1 MRIRYRKE
9 IDTSKWDALVHQQSD
24 SSVFSLSFY
33 LDALSSDWCLLTDD
47 TYSFGIAL
55 PLMTRFGIQQIY
67 TPVFVRYTEWIGDQ
81 SKLAEA
87 IPIIQSTFPAG
98 QLNVK
103 ANGLGLI
110 QGKQLRFQV
119 IKDEAFTI
127 NTQAKRMLSRFERS
141 GMKIQTVADSKP
153 IIERIS
159 EELVGKI
166 SGINER
172 SVHRLE
178 KLIRILDEKGMIEVH
193 RVTFNQQEVGGVI
206 LIHFNGRTL
215 YLKGAFT
222 KDAKHNGAMYAVMHS
237 AILSTVNRNERFDFG
252 GSNAEG
258 VRRFNVNLGG
268 KDEFY
273 SCMEWDRLP
282 QWFKLAQKTIRW
294 IRK

>member
-1 MRIRYRKE
+1 VRIRYRKE
-9 IDTSKWDALVHQQSD
+9 IDTLKWDALVHQQSD
-24 SSVFSLSFY
+24 STVFTLSFY

-55 PLMTRFGIQQIY
+55 PFITRFGVQQIY
-67 TPVFVRYTEWIGDQ
+67 TPVFLRYVEWVGDQ

-87 IPIIQSTFPAG
+87 IPIIQSAFPSG

-103 ANGLGLI
+103 SNGLELI

-119 IKDEAFTI
+119 IKDGAFTI
-127 NTQAKRMLSRFERS
+127 NTQAKRMLSRFEQS
-141 GMKIQTVADSKP
+141 GMKIQTVTDIKP

-166 SGINER
+166 SGINDR
-172 SVHRLE
+172 SIYRLE
-178 KLIRILDEKGMIEVH
+178 KLLSVLDEKGMLEVH
-193 RVTFNQQEVGGVI
+193 MVTFNQQEVGGVI

-237 AILSTVNRNERFDFG
+237 AIVSTVNRNECFDFG

-273 SCMEWDRLP
+273 SSMEWDRLP
-282 QWFKLAQKTIRW
+282 RWFKLAQKTIRW